1 MMTERDRDR
10 AVRDILST
18 DRERLDTL
26 LGELGDLTTLSERLD
41 TLLGEAQNP
50 VPEGKGDGTICEADW
65 WQMRAVCN
73 ALHNILGA
81 QGALNLERIKATG
94 LAKLTPAERSALGL

>member
-10 AVRDILST
+10 DVQDILST
-18 DRERLDTL
+18 DRERLDIL
-26 LGELGDLTTLSERLD
+26 LGELGDLTSLSERLD
-41 TLLGEAQNP
+41 TLLGETQNGP
-50 VPEGKGDGTICEADW
+50 PDGKADGSICEADW
-65 WQMRAVCN
+65 WQVRHVCN

-81 QGALNLERIKATG
+81 QGALTLERVKSAA